1 MKNKFVKNDLIFYF
15 QTQDFPENLIFPD
28 VLIHKEL
35 IFSEDSEEPEL
46 SQTNKK
52 LKLSQCYVLEDE
64 IEPKGKG
71 NFKKGTQARGVA
83 GTGAARA
90 NFKGKQ
96 ENFNVWRKNEPEEN
110 SDFFDNFK
118 GKSDSTQV
126 EKFKRN
132 LEVSVTREN
141 SLSIEKTK
149 FNDHLQNGAIRIIKD
164 ESDLHEVASSL
175 SADNF
180 FENADKIMEIINTP
194 TITPLKN
201 NFKSDP
207 NPKIVYIEQLSK
219 INEHLQYPKD
229 ENLWYIFHPVA
240 KSAFGPLSSPNIKEM
255 YESKMLD
262 GQSEIRFID
271 IYNLKNK
278 KPFAFF
284 KLKDIEREGFLE
296 EIDISP
302 LLKVAV
308 AIKSNKSGV
317 GVVVSDHDSQNQK
330 IQKPQQVLHEKNS
343 QEIQKPK
350 PIEENKSSS
359 VKVNEELN
367 LKPPKERKHAEH
379 IEEASVDDFFDG
391 SKGGNGNSKKIKKV
405 PKGKPVDLDVKLS
418 KKK

>member
-15 QTQDFPENLIFPD
+15 QTQDFPEKLISSE

-71 NFKKGTQARGVA
+71 NFKKGTNARG
-83 GTGAARA
+83 GTGAPRA
-90 NFKGKQ
+90 PFKGKQ
-96 ENFNVWRKNEPEEN
+96 ENINVWRKNEPEEN

-118 GKSDSTQV
+118 GKSDSSQV

-149 FNDHLQNGAIRIIKD
+149 FSDHLQNGAIRIIKD
-164 ESDLHEVASSL
+164 ESDLHDVASGL

-180 FENADKIMEIINTP
+180 FENADKIMEIISIP
-194 TITPLKN
+194 SITPAKN

-207 NPKIVYIEQLSK
+207 NPKIVHIEQLSK

-308 AIKSNKSGV
+308 AIKSNKSNV
-317 GVVVSDHDSQNQK
+317 EFAVNEKDIK
-330 IQKPQQVLHEKNS
+330 IQQ
-343 QEIQKPK
+343 IQKTQQDQHDK
-350 PIEENKSSS
+350 NLQVIQKSQHIEENKSTS
-359 VKVNEELN
+359 VKLNEELN
-367 LKPPKERKHAEH
+367 LKPPKEKKISDQ
-379 IEEASVDDFFDG
+379 IEVASSADDFFDG
-391 SKGGNGNSKKIKKV
+391 SKVGNGNSKKIKKV

-418 KKK
+418 K